1 MFRARAASHLPMLR
15 QVGVWAGAAQPRAL
29 LAANFLSPRS
39 PPGDVC
45 ISARALELLVQP
57 ESLLSGKDHGRCA
70 LPGELSAGLK
80 CGPDVDVPSLAQ
92 PVAQLPQYPRLAFE
106 GSLQPSTSQGRSVG

>member
-1 MFRARAASHLPMLR
+1 MLCAGAASHLPAPG
-15 QVGVWAGAAQPRAL
+15 QVGVGAGAAQARVL
-29 LAANFLSPRS
+29 LAAKSLFPFS

-45 ISARALELLVQP
+45 IPAGAFELLVQP

-80 CGPDVDVPSLAQ
+80 RGPDADVPSLAQ
-92 PVAQLPQYPRLAFE
+92 PIAQLPQYPRLAF
-106 GSLQPSTSQGRSVG
+106 

>member
-1 MFRARAASHLPMLR
+1 MLCARAESHLPLLV
-15 QVGVWAGAAQPRAL
+15 QVGVGAGAAQARAL
-29 LAANFLSPRS
+29 LAANFLFPCS

-80 CGPDVDVPSLAQ
+80 CGPNVDMPSLPQ
-92 PVAQLPQYPRLAFE
+92 PIAQLLQYARLAFE
-106 GSLQPSTSQGRSVG
+106 GSLQSSTPQGRSVG